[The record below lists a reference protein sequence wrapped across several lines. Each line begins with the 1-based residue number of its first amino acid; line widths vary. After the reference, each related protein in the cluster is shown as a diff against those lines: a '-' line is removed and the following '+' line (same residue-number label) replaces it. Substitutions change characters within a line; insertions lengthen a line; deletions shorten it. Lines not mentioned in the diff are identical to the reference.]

1 LEKLLK
7 SRPFSYHANFIT
19 SHHGRFGTIPNFG
32 LKMVSIISNGNKM
45 ATKTDNK
52 IYVVDDD
59 PFYLATYDKHLRAQ
73 GYTNISCF
81 LSGKDFLEQ
90 LTDEPDIVI
99 LDHDLGD
106 MTGLDVL
113 KEIKRFNTNI
123 FVIFASARQ
132 QPEIATASLKNGAFD
147 YIIKDDNVLEHIT
160 STLSKLF
167 VVQDYLKK
175 KKRNNRFFF
184 FFSLVVATMMIVS
197 FLHDMLRH

>member
-1 LEKLLK
+1 
-7 SRPFSYHANFIT
+7 
-19 SHHGRFGTIPNFG
+19 
-32 LKMVSIISNGNKM
+32 M
-45 ATKTDNK
+45 ATKTESK

-59 PFYLATYDKHLRAQ
+59 PFYLAAYDKHLRAQ
-73 GYTNISCF
+73 GYNNISCF

-90 LTDEPDIVI
+90 LADEPDIVL

-132 QPEIATASLKNGAFD
+132 QPDIANASLKNGAFD

-160 STLSKLF
+160 ATLSKLF

-184 FFSLVVATMMIVS
+184 FFSLVVATAMVVS
-197 FLHDMLRH
+197 FVHDVLSH

>member
-1 LEKLLK
+1 
-7 SRPFSYHANFIT
+7 
-19 SHHGRFGTIPNFG
+19 
-32 LKMVSIISNGNKM
+32 M
-45 ATKTDNK
+45 ATKSESK

-73 GYTNISCF
+73 GYSNITCF
-81 LSGKDFLEQ
+81 LSGNDFLQQ

-113 KEIKRFNTNI
+113 KEIKRFNSNI

-132 QPEIATASLKNGAFD
+132 QPEIAAASLKAGAFD
-147 YIIKDDNVLEHIT
+147 YIMKDDNVLDHIT
-160 STLSKLF
+160 STLGKLF

-175 KKRNNRFFF
+175 KKRNDRFFF
-184 FFSLVVATMMIVS
+184 FFSLILTTGMLVS
-197 FLHDMLRH
+197 YVHDMLKH

>member
-1 LEKLLK
+1 
-7 SRPFSYHANFIT
+7 
-19 SHHGRFGTIPNFG
+19 
-32 LKMVSIISNGNKM
+32 M
-45 ATKTDNK
+45 ATKTDSK

-59 PFYLATYDKHLRAQ
+59 PFYLAAYDKHLRAQ
-73 GYTNISCF
+73 GYNNISCF
-81 LSGKDFLEQ
+81 LSGKDFLEV
-90 LTDEPDIVI
+90 LADEPEIVI

-132 QPEIATASLKNGAFD
+132 QPDIATASLKNGAFD

-167 VVQDYLKK
+167 VVKDYLKK

-184 FFSLVVATMMIVS
+184 FFSLIVATMMVVS
-197 FLHDMLRH
+197 FVHDMLSH

>member
-1 LEKLLK
+1 
-7 SRPFSYHANFIT
+7 
-19 SHHGRFGTIPNFG
+19 
-32 LKMVSIISNGNKM
+32 MVSTLSNGNKM
-45 ATKTDNK
+45 AIKTDSK

-73 GYTNISCF
+73 GFTNISCF

-90 LTDEPDIVI
+90 LADEPEIVI

-113 KEIKRFNTNI
+113 KEIKRFNANI

-132 QPEIATASLKNGAFD
+132 QPDIATASLKNGAFD
-147 YIIKDDNVLEHIT
+147 YIMKDDNVLEHIT
-160 STLSKLF
+160 ATLSKLF

-184 FFSLVVATMMIVS
+184 FFSLIVATLMIVS
-197 FLHDMLRH
+197 FVHDMLHH